1 MGKDEMCLITSIG
14 SGALVSDA
22 SDVICREPPYAH
34 RALLRV
40 AHARQSGFPASV
52 DGAFFFT

>member
-22 SDVICREPPYAH
+22 SDVMCREPPYAY

-52 DGAFFFT
+52 AL